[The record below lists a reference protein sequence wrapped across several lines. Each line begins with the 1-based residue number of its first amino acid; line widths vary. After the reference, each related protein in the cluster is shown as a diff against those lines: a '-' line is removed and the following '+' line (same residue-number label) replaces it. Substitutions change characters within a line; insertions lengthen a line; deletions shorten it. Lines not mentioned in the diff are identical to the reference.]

1 MTISYSMSN
10 EDYHKLPSISASAV
24 KTVAQKSLA
33 HWKYGER
40 KESAAFDLG
49 TAVHTLILEPHMAKM
64 IWCGPETRRGNDWR
78 AKKAAA
84 DAEGAILLPEG
95 EYRQARDMAE
105 AVRANAEA
113 AQLLSGDLVCEASIF
128 AHDAL
133 YGLDLRCRPD
143 GWRRD
148 IDAIIDV
155 KTTVD
160 ASPEGFAKQCANL
173 GYHIQEAF
181 YRRVMAIDG
190 HDIDRFVFIAVEK
203 EPPFACGVY
212 ELDWASR
219 DEGVAAVKAALEM
232 IQRAETSGEFS
243 TGYGALQTLQI
254 PRWAFRY
261 SNPNG

>member
-1 MTISYSMSN
+1 MTVNYTMSN
-10 EDYHKLPSISASAV
+10 DEYHKLPSISASAV
-24 KTVAQKSLA
+24 KTVVQKSLA
-33 HWKYGER
+33 HWKYGQR

-49 TAVHTLILEPHMAKM
+49 VAVHTLILEPHMASTV
-64 IWCGPETRRGNDWR
+64 WCGPETRRGNEWR
-78 AKKAAA
+78 DKKVAA

-95 EYRQARDMAE
+95 EYRQAKDMAE

-160 ASPEGFAKQCANL
+160 ASPEGFAKQVASL

-181 YRRVMAIDG
+181 YRRVMQLSGRDV
-190 HDIDRFVFIAVEK
+190 DRFVFIAIEK
-203 EPPFACGVY
+203 EPPFAVGVY

-219 DEGVAAVKAALEM
+219 DEGAAAVRAGLDL
-232 IQRAETSGEFS
+232 IQTANTSGEYS

-254 PRWAFRY
+254 PRWSFRFTQP
-261 SNPNG
+261 SG